1 MPEAL
6 RPHIATHAL
15 QRVRRPSGARS
26 APLAS
31 PSLRRVRAL
40 TPIQRPTTAPTLQG
54 GSSSSSVRSIAS
66 EFPRANFVVPQVIYR
81 PPVPHLTKS
90 ADAEPIVF
98 YVRGAAGCGINC
110 ADALDR
116 KFDDLVGSE
125 DTVECS
131 QRMQLHIMVSFT
143 TLEWLYTALI
153 SVQFSG
159 PTTNRGRPF
168 VQ

>member
-6 RPHIATHAL
+6 PPHVATHAL

-31 PSLRRVRAL
+31 PSLRRARTL
-40 TPIQRPTTAPTLQG
+40 PPIQRPTTAPTLPG
-54 GSSSSSVRSIAS
+54 GSSSTSSVRSIAS

-81 PPVPHLTKS
+81 PPVPPHLTQS

-98 YVRGAAGCGINC
+98 YVRGVAGCGINC

-131 QRMQLHIMVSFT
+131 QRMQLHVMVSFAS
-143 TLEWLYTALI
+143 LE
-153 SVQFSG
+153 
-159 PTTNRGRPF
+159 
-168 VQ
+168 